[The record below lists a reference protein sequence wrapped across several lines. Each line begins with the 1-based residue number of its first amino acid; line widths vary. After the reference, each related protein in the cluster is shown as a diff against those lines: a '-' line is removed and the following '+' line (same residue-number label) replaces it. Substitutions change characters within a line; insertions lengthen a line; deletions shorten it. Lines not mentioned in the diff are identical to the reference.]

1 MEMLGTVHYN
11 WHAEV
16 VVYDEDDDVDDII
29 ENDNDDIKLLVE
41 DMFDYLEG
49 KTLYSTNPPYSL

>member
-29 ENDNDDIKLLVE
+29 ENDNDDE
-41 DMFDYLEG
+41 E
-49 KTLYSTNPPYSL
+49 